1 MITVQSVATAT
12 EIVIISVWSEH
23 VINIIVQSLKTDGF
37 ALFVALCGMVE
48 YNMQEVGICL
58 KKSET
63 SGRLM
68 EY

>member
-48 YNMQEVGICL
+48 YNI
-58 KKSET
+58 
-63 SGRLM
+63 
-68 EY
+68 